1 MRLDRGS
8 RPLRLYLS
16 ALIALP
22 LFPWGHRFRYTLYDG
37 LQLKHLFGIIAML
50 CDGAALIGSVLAAY
64 NL

>member
-8 RPLRLYLS
+8 RPLRLYLL

-22 LFPWGHRFRYTLYDG
+22 LFHWGHRFRYTLYDG
-37 LQLKHLFGIIAML
+37 LQLKRLFGIIAGL

-64 NL
+64 HL